1 MGLDRIIIGD
11 AGALRAILDWKTDYG
26 SDGPVGRS
34 WGGLQLWVADTMV
47 WGQLNESGH
56 TEGITWGWVD
66 LLEFL
71 GNAWPYLIEEEQHP
85 ISFDTKED
93 EPSHL
98 GELWGRA
105 KIRWLKLAE
114 EEVDREDALLRD
126 FMTVHDLA
134 SALHGAVPPN
144 LLFLRR
150 GKQMVVATKMK
161 EWTLSF
167 DSTMATLEKLAE
179 AIGNRLKDLG
189 DERSRIACSR
199 WDTRNSMS
207 KIRRLEIAT
216 GRDKSSLVRIWPI
229 DLEEA
234 ANDKTYEL
242 KAAARMIGRSVSDDQ
257 LKFILTKINGLPKGR
272 RLSLD
277 DHLRTK
283 AVETVEENEGADF
296 HVQGYLLAKG
306 LREHLKCKSGRVDP
320 KTILASWNVSIEEF
334 KDETL
339 PLDAIA
345 VWGAE
350 HTPVILLNVAGPRA
364 HHPSGTLS
372 TLAHEICHILVDV
385 DSALPVV
392 EVLGGSVPRTIER
405 RANAFAA
412 EFLLPRL
419 EAGIRAERALK
430 FITNPAQRRLA
441 IDEVITELAETYG
454 TSHETTAWQIRNS
467 GVIEREDR
475 NLEEHLNKH
484 LKSIYDPF

>member
-1 MGLDRIIIGD
+1 MGLDRISIGYE
-11 AGALRAILDWKTDYG
+11 GALRAILDWKTDYG

-34 WGGLQLWVADTMV
+34 WGDLQLWVADTMV
-47 WGQLNESGH
+47 WGQLNKSGH
-56 TEGITWGWVD
+56 TEGITWCWVD

-71 GNAWPYLIEEEQHP
+71 GNAWPYLAEEERHP
-85 ISFDTKED
+85 ISFDSKED
-93 EPSHL
+93 EPLHL

-105 KIRWLKLAE
+105 KIRWQTLAE
-114 EEVDREDALLRD
+114 EDVDREDALLRD

-144 LLFLRR
+144 LLFLRQ
-150 GKQMVVATKMK
+150 GKQMVVATKRK
-161 EWTLSF
+161 EWTLPF
-167 DSTMATLEKLAE
+167 NTTMATLASLAE
-179 AIGNRLKDLG
+179 AIGNRLKGLE
-189 DERSRIACSR
+189 DERSKIACSR
-199 WDTRNSMS
+199 WDARDSMS
-207 KIRRLEIAT
+207 KMRRLEIAT
-216 GRDKSSLVRIWPI
+216 GRDESSLVRIWPGN
-229 DLEEA
+229 LEEA

-242 KAAARMIGRSVSDDQ
+242 KAAARMIGRNVSDDQ
-257 LKFILTKINGLPKGR
+257 LKFILTKINDLPKGR
-272 RLSLD
+272 RLSLGD
-277 DHLRTK
+277 LRTK
-283 AVETVEENEGADF
+283 AVETVEGNEGADF
-296 HVQGYLLAKG
+296 HVQGYLLAKE

-320 KTILASWNVSIEEF
+320 KKVLASWNVSIEEF

-350 HTPVILLNVAGPRA
+350 HSPVILLNVAGPRA

-372 TLAHEICHILVDV
+372 TLAHEICHILVDA

-419 EAGIRAERALK
+419 EAGICAKEALN
-430 FITNPAQRRLA
+430 FITHPEQRRLA
-441 IDEVITELAETYG
+441 IDQVITELVETYG

-467 GVIEREDR
+467 GVIEFGDH
-475 NLEEHLNKH
+475 NLVDHLNKH

>member
-1 MGLDRIIIGD
+1 MGLDRISIGD
-11 AGALRAILDWKTDYG
+11 EGALRAILDWKTDYG

-34 WGGLQLWVADTMV
+34 WGDLQLWIADTLV
-47 WGQLNESGH
+47 WGQLNRSGY
-56 TEGITWGWVD
+56 TEGIAWGWVD

-144 LLFLRR
+144 LLFLRQ
-150 GKQMVVATKMK
+150 GEQMVVATKRK
-161 EWTLSF
+161 EWILSF
-167 DSTMATLEKLAE
+167 GPTMATLESLAE
-179 AIGNRLKDLG
+179 AIGNRLKGLE
-189 DERSRIACSR
+189 DERSKIACSR
-199 WDTRNSMS
+199 WDARNSMS
-207 KIRRLEIAT
+207 KMRRLEIAT
-216 GRDKSSLVRIWPI
+216 GRDESSIVRIWPR

-242 KAAARMIGRSVSDDQ
+242 KAAARMIGRNVSDDQ
-257 LKFILTKINGLPKGR
+257 LKLILTKINDLPKGR
-272 RLSLD
+272 RLSLGG
-277 DHLRTK
+277 LRTQ
-283 AVETVEENEGADF
+283 AVETVKENEGADF
-296 HVQGYLLAKG
+296 LQGYLLATW

-320 KTILASWNVSIEEF
+320 KEVLVSWKVSIQEF

-350 HTPVILLNVAGPRA
+350 HAPVILLNVAGPRA

-372 TLAHEICHILVDV
+372 TLAHEICHILVDA

-419 EAGIRAERALK
+419 EAGICAKNALN
-430 FITNPAQRRLA
+430 FIKHPEQRRLA
-441 IDEVITELAETYG
+441 IDEVITTLVETYG
-454 TSHETTAWQIRNS
+454 ASHETTAWQIRNS
-467 GVIEREDR
+467 GVIELDDR
-475 NLEEHLNKH
+475 NLVDHLNKH